1 MPDTFK
7 YSYKAKSPKSF
18 SLAVTNTGYQQ
29 CDSGYGWGPGVRDH
43 YLIHHI
49 VKGKGRYL
57 CGSNS
62 FELSTGDTFLIYPN
76 TEVSYYADIEEPWE
90 YYWVGFNGTEV
101 ASLLKETTFTQTN
114 PVSHIDFGDQLQT
127 ILSEIYHAHG
137 MANYHAVRMTGLLY
151 QFFSILLEHMPHP
164 DLPSPDAGR
173 AYVRHAAEFIAY
185 NYPQPIDVEDIASHV
200 GISRSHLY
208 RVFMK
213 YFNLS
218 PTQYLTGF
226 RINRARSLL
235 EDSNLSIAAIANS
248 VGFEDQLYFSKVF
261 KKVTGVPPSTYV
273 KRREDN

>member
-43 YLIHHI
+43 FLIHHI

-57 CGSNS
+57 CGSQTY
-62 FELSTGDTFLIYPN
+62 ELRTGDTFLIYPN
-76 TEVSYYADIEEPWE
+76 AEVAYYADEKDPWE
-90 YYWVGFNGTEV
+90 YYWVGFNGAEV
-101 ASLLKETTFTQTN
+101 ISLLKETAFTPN
-114 PVSHIDFGDQLQT
+114 CPVSHTDFGGRLQNV
-127 ILSEIYHAHG
+127 LSEIYHAHG
-137 MANYHAVRMTGLLY
+137 MSNYHAVRMTGLLY
-151 QFFSILLEHMPHP
+151 QFFSLLLEFMPNTE
-164 DLPSPDAGR
+164 LPSSDAGR
-173 AYVRHAAEFIAY
+173 SYARHAAEFIAY
-185 NYPQPIDVEDIASHV
+185 NYSQPIDVEDIAANV

-213 YFNLS
+213 QFSLS
-218 PTQYLTGF
+218 PTQYLTEF

-235 EDSNLSIAAIANS
+235 EDSNLSIAAVANS

-261 KKVTGVPPSTYV
+261 KKVTGMAPSAYL
-273 KRREDN
+273 KRRED